1 MKIIVKNRSG
11 HDMSHMGPYLKSF
24 LPYAQKRMGFN
35 RPPTIF
41 FDSDPQNA
49 ENVLGKTAYYNPETE
64 EIVVFVDKRHPK
76 DILRSLSHELVHHS
90 QNCRGD
96 LNPEIAGETTPGY
109 AQTNAHMRA
118 MEGEAYLKGNGYYFR
133 DWEDSLKNGLE
144 ETNYKHITGDTHK
157 MANYDQL
164 KEDITAK
171 VVAALTEKLKGKQHK
186 IDADKDGEITAKD
199 FELLR
204 KDESVKEASYDPD
217 SQESGGYTD
226 STRGGGARE
235 KFVEAM
241 ASQMQKKLVNMEDDG
256 TYVKAIFEDGTKG
269 FVGMAAG
276 ADGVE
281 AYLYDYRNGV
291 SISDPAEAAA
301 KLDAELKERKKR
313 DTPRDSD
320 RREPE
325 KLKMNEAEEGEGE
338 PKRPAPSL
346 RADLEK
352 RLRAGQTEKDQEL
365 NDINRELRSQGIN
378 ASFADIA
385 GKDPVAAYYI
395 AQTMNDPRYMEENRE
410 EQLEEMHCGGKRH
423 DDLEAGMRCPMCGHV
438 VMAEGEEELDE
449 YMAMTSSDYGPD
461 MPEFGGHGLTP
472 AERQAQYE
480 KAKKEKEEEEK
491 RKAAFNSARF
501 QRENEELEE
510 AQEEEVVEETISN
523 DEWYQN
529 ELFESLKKRWTK

>member
-64 EIVVFVDKRHPK
+64 EIVVFIDKRHPK

-144 ETNYKHITGDTHK
+144 ETNYKHITGDIHK
-157 MANYDQL
+157 MATYDQL
-164 KEDITAK
+164 KEEITAK
-171 VVAALTEKLKGKQHK
+171 VVAALTEKLANK
-186 IDADKDGEITAKD
+186 IEEEAKPDFLDLDKDGDKEEPMKKAAEEAEEMNEAEEVELNEEEI
-199 FELLR
+199 E
-204 KDESVKEASYDPD
+204 
-217 SQESGGYTD
+217 
-226 STRGGGARE
+226 
-235 KFVEAM
+235 
-241 ASQMQKKLVNMEDDG
+241 
-256 TYVKAIFEDGTKG
+256 
-269 FVGMAAG
+269 
-276 ADGVE
+276 
-281 AYLYDYRNGV
+281 
-291 SISDPAEAAA
+291 
-301 KLDAELKERKKR
+301 ERKKR

-325 KLKMNEAEEGEGE
+325 KLKMNE
-338 PKRPAPSL
+338 
-346 RADLEK
+346 
-352 RLRAGQTEKDQEL
+352 
-365 NDINRELRSQGIN
+365 
-378 ASFADIA
+378 
-385 GKDPVAAYYI
+385 
-395 AQTMNDPRYMEENRE
+395 E

-423 DDLEAGMRCPMCGHV
+423 DDLDPGMRCPMCGHI
-438 VMAEGEEELDE
+438 VMAE
-449 YMAMTSSDYGPD
+449 A
-461 MPEFGGHGLTP
+461 
-472 AERQAQYE
+472 
-480 KAKKEKEEEEK
+480 
-491 RKAAFNSARF
+491 
-501 QRENEELEE
+501 EELEE
-510 AQEEEVVEETISN
+510 AQEELKEVQEEEVVEETISN

>member
-1 MKIIVKNRSG
+1 MKILVKNRSG

-76 DILRSLSHELVHHS
+76 DILRSLSHELIHHT

-109 AQTNAHMRA
+109 AQTNTHMRA

-157 MANYDQL
+157 MATYDQL
-164 KEDITAK
+164 KEEITAK
-171 VVAALTEKLKGKQHK
+171 VVAALTEKLKNPKK
-186 IDADKDGEITAKD
+186 ADLDKDGKLSGYEKKRGAAIEKAMANQN
-199 FELLR
+199 
-204 KDESVKEASYDPD
+204 ESVE
-217 SQESGGYTD
+217 E
-226 STRGGGARE
+226 
-235 KFVEAM
+235 
-241 ASQMQKKLVNMEDDG
+241 VNEEEE
-256 TYVKAIFEDGTKG
+256 IE
-269 FVGMAAG
+269 
-276 ADGVE
+276 
-281 AYLYDYRNGV
+281 
-291 SISDPAEAAA
+291 
-301 KLDAELKERKKR
+301 ERKKR

-320 RREPE
+320 RREAE
-325 KLKMNEAEEGEGE
+325 KLKINEE
-338 PKRPAPSL
+338 
-346 RADLEK
+346 
-352 RLRAGQTEKDQEL
+352 
-365 NDINRELRSQGIN
+365 
-378 ASFADIA
+378 
-385 GKDPVAAYYI
+385 
-395 AQTMNDPRYMEENRE
+395 
-410 EQLEEMHCGGKRH
+410 
-423 DDLEAGMRCPMCGHV
+423 
-438 VMAEGEEELDE
+438 EEELDE
-449 YMAMTSSDYGPD
+449 AHCGDREDEEDPYAMARHYTQPDSGKYGSGRNEGKEEELEEMYQVYD
-461 MPEFGGHGLTP
+461 IGGNLRDTD
-472 AERQAQYE
+472 AEQAQYAQYE
-480 KAKKEKEEEEK
+480 KAKKKKEEEEK
-491 RKAAFNSARF
+491 RKAAFNSAKF

>member
-1 MKIIVKNRSG
+1 MKILVKNRSG

-76 DILRSLSHELVHHS
+76 DILRSLSHELIHHT

-109 AQTNAHMRA
+109 AQTNTHMRA

-164 KEDITAK
+164 KEEITAK
-171 VVAALTEKLKGKQHK
+171 VVAALTEKLKGDQHE
-186 IDADKDGEITAKD
+186 IASAAPPEDEITGAD
-199 FELLR
+199 FKAL
-204 KDESVKEASYDPD
+204 
-217 SQESGGYTD
+217 
-226 STRGGGARE
+226 
-235 KFVEAM
+235 
-241 ASQMQKKLVNMEDDG
+241 QKKKSVEEVNEEEE
-256 TYVKAIFEDGTKG
+256 IE
-269 FVGMAAG
+269 
-276 ADGVE
+276 
-281 AYLYDYRNGV
+281 
-291 SISDPAEAAA
+291 
-301 KLDAELKERKKR
+301 ERKKR

-320 RREPE
+320 RREAE
-325 KLKMNEAEEGEGE
+325 KLKMNE
-338 PKRPAPSL
+338 
-346 RADLEK
+346 
-352 RLRAGQTEKDQEL
+352 
-365 NDINRELRSQGIN
+365 
-378 ASFADIA
+378 
-385 GKDPVAAYYI
+385 
-395 AQTMNDPRYMEENRE
+395 E
-410 EQLEEMHCGGKRH
+410 EQLDEMHCGGKRH
-423 DDLEAGMRCPMCGHV
+423 DDLEAGMRCPMCGYV
-438 VMAEGEEELDE
+438 VMAEGEEELEEMYQVYDF
-449 YMAMTSSDYGPD
+449 AGNPRDTD
-461 MPEFGGHGLTP
+461 
-472 AERQAQYE
+472 AEQAAYE
-480 KAKKEKEEEEK
+480 AGQAEMK
-491 RKAAFNSARF
+491 RKKKKAEKKAQDAKITNSARF

-510 AQEEEVVEETISN
+510 AQEEEVVEEAISN

>member
-144 ETNYKHITGDTHK
+144 ETNYKHITGDIHK
-157 MANYDQL
+157 MATYDQL
-164 KEDITAK
+164 KEEITAK
-171 VVAALTEKLKGKQHK
+171 VVAALTEKLANK
-186 IDADKDGEITAKD
+186 IEEEAKPDFLDLDKDGDTEEPMKKAAEEAEEMNEAEEVELNEEEI
-199 FELLR
+199 E
-204 KDESVKEASYDPD
+204 
-217 SQESGGYTD
+217 
-226 STRGGGARE
+226 
-235 KFVEAM
+235 
-241 ASQMQKKLVNMEDDG
+241 
-256 TYVKAIFEDGTKG
+256 
-269 FVGMAAG
+269 
-276 ADGVE
+276 
-281 AYLYDYRNGV
+281 
-291 SISDPAEAAA
+291 
-301 KLDAELKERKKR
+301 ERKKR

-325 KLKMNEAEEGEGE
+325 KLKMNE
-338 PKRPAPSL
+338 
-346 RADLEK
+346 
-352 RLRAGQTEKDQEL
+352 
-365 NDINRELRSQGIN
+365 
-378 ASFADIA
+378 
-385 GKDPVAAYYI
+385 
-395 AQTMNDPRYMEENRE
+395 E

-423 DDLEAGMRCPMCGHV
+423 DDLDPGMRCPMCGHI
-438 VMAEGEEELDE
+438 VMAE
-449 YMAMTSSDYGPD
+449 A
-461 MPEFGGHGLTP
+461 
-472 AERQAQYE
+472 
-480 KAKKEKEEEEK
+480 
-491 RKAAFNSARF
+491 
-501 QRENEELEE
+501 EELEE
-510 AQEEEVVEETISN
+510 AQEELEEVQEEEVVEETISN
-523 DEWYQN
+523 DEWYQS

>member
-1 MKIIVKNRSG
+1 MKILVKNRSG

-76 DILRSLSHELVHHS
+76 DILRSLSHELIHHT

-109 AQTNAHMRA
+109 AQTNTHMRA

-171 VVAALTEKLKGKQHK
+171 VVAALSEKLKNPKK
-186 IDADKDGEITAKD
+186 ADLDKDGKLSGYEKKRGAAIEKAMANQN
-199 FELLR
+199 
-204 KDESVKEASYDPD
+204 ESVKEASYDPD

-241 ASQMQKKLVNMEDDG
+241 ASQMQKKLINMEDDG

-320 RREPE
+320 RREAE
-325 KLKMNEAEEGEGE
+325 KLKINEEELDE
-338 PKRPAPSL
+338 A
-346 RADLEK
+346 
-352 RLRAGQTEKDQEL
+352 
-365 NDINRELRSQGIN
+365 
-378 ASFADIA
+378 
-385 GKDPVAAYYI
+385 
-395 AQTMNDPRYMEENRE
+395 
-410 EQLEEMHCGGKRH
+410 HCGDREDEDDPYAMARHYTQRDSGKYGSGRN
-423 DDLEAGMRCPMCGHV
+423 
-438 VMAEGEEELDE
+438 EGKEEELDE

>member
-11 HDMSHMGPYLKSF
+11 QDMSHMGPYLKSF
-24 LPYAQKRMGFN
+24 LPYVQKRMGFN

-144 ETNYKHITGDTHK
+144 ETNYRHITGDSHK
-157 MANYDQL
+157 MATYEQL
-164 KEDITAK
+164 KEEITKK
-171 VVAALTEKLKGKQHK
+171 VVAALTEKLNNN
-186 IDADKDGEITAKD
+186 
-199 FELLR
+199 
-204 KDESVKEASYDPD
+204 
-217 SQESGGYTD
+217 
-226 STRGGGARE
+226 
-235 KFVEAM
+235 VE
-241 ASQMQKKLVNMEDDG
+241 
-256 TYVKAIFEDGTKG
+256 
-269 FVGMAAG
+269 
-276 ADGVE
+276 
-281 AYLYDYRNGV
+281 
-291 SISDPAEAAA
+291 EAAKPDFLDIDGDGDKEEPMKKAA
-301 KLDAELKERKKR
+301 KEKELKEEEEELEERKKR

-320 RREPE
+320 RREAD
-325 KLKMNEAEEGEGE
+325 KLKINEDEE
-338 PKRPAPSL
+338 
-346 RADLEK
+346 D
-352 RLRAGQTEKDQEL
+352 
-365 NDINRELRSQGIN
+365 
-378 ASFADIA
+378 
-385 GKDPVAAYYI
+385 
-395 AQTMNDPRYMEENRE
+395 
-410 EQLEEMHCGGKRH
+410 
-423 DDLEAGMRCPMCGHV
+423 
-438 VMAEGEEELDE
+438 LDE

-501 QRENEELEE
+501 QGENKELEE
-510 AQEEEVVEETISN
+510 AEEEKVVEEAISN
-523 DEWYQN
+523 DQWYQS

>member
-1 MKIIVKNRSG
+1 MKILVKNRSG

-109 AQTNAHMRA
+109 AQTNTHMRA

-157 MANYDQL
+157 MATYDQL
-164 KEDITAK
+164 KEEITAK
-171 VVAALTEKLKGKQHK
+171 VVAALTEKLKGDQDK

-204 KDESVKEASYDPD
+204 QDESVE
-217 SQESGGYTD
+217 E
-226 STRGGGARE
+226 
-235 KFVEAM
+235 
-241 ASQMQKKLVNMEDDG
+241 VNEEEE
-256 TYVKAIFEDGTKG
+256 IE
-269 FVGMAAG
+269 
-276 ADGVE
+276 
-281 AYLYDYRNGV
+281 
-291 SISDPAEAAA
+291 
-301 KLDAELKERKKR
+301 ERKKR

-320 RREPE
+320 RREAE
-325 KLKMNEAEEGEGE
+325 KLKINEE
-338 PKRPAPSL
+338 
-346 RADLEK
+346 
-352 RLRAGQTEKDQEL
+352 
-365 NDINRELRSQGIN
+365 
-378 ASFADIA
+378 
-385 GKDPVAAYYI
+385 
-395 AQTMNDPRYMEENRE
+395 
-410 EQLEEMHCGGKRH
+410 
-423 DDLEAGMRCPMCGHV
+423 
-438 VMAEGEEELDE
+438 EEELDE
-449 YMAMTSSDYGPD
+449 AHCGDREDEEDPYAMARHYTQPDSGKYGSGRNKGKEEEHEEMYQVYD
-461 MPEFGGHGLTP
+461 IGGNLRDTD
-472 AERQAQYE
+472 AEQAQYAQYE
-480 KAKKEKEEEEK
+480 KAKKKKEEEEK
-491 RKAAFNSARF
+491 RKAAFNSAKF